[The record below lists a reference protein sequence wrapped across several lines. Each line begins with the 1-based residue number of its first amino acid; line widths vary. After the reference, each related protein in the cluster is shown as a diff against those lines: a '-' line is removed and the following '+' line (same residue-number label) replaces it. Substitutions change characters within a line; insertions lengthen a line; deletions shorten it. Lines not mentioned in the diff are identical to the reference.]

1 MVHSGV
7 GVVGGGG
14 VCANNATLAPTVMDR
29 TNSERLIPDP
39 RSPFGLGPDSL
50 GLLSSGFYDTRTG
63 IVEPAA
69 GALEPLVQ
77 RRGDFSRQ
85 RAEPRPLRLRI
96 PDFLFS
102 GAPARLVGIGALAA
116 GHRVGGEALAPALRE
131 QFSRREL
138 RRRSRRLGNQ
148 LLD

>member
-29 TNSERLIPDP
+29 ANSERLIPDP
-39 RSPFGLGPDSL
+39 RSTFALGADSL
-50 GLLSSGFYDTRTG
+50 GLLSSGFHNARAAV
-63 IVEPAA
+63 VELAA

-85 RAEPRPLRLRI
+85 RAEPCPLRLRI
-96 PDFLFS
+96 TDFLFS
-102 GAPARLVGIGALAA
+102 GAPARVVGVGALAT

-131 QFSRREL
+131 QFGRREL